1 MKVLYHID
9 QESKWKMV
17 LENVKN
23 MIKTGSE
30 LGESFDIE
38 IIANGVA
45 VIGIQEHVS
54 ISSKLYLEFE
64 EILRSNVKIKACNN
78 ALKKFGIDKSSICS
92 FVEVVPAGVIE
103 IAKKHEEGYCY
114 IKA

>member
-1 MKVLYHID
+1 MKVLFHID

-23 MIKTGSE
+23 MIKTGKE
-30 LGESFDIE
+30 LGDTFEIE
-38 IIANGVA
+38 IIANGIA
-45 VIGIQEHVS
+45 VMGVQEHVS

-64 EILRSNVKIKACNN
+64 EILRDNVKIKACNN
-78 ALKKFGIDKSSICS
+78 ALKKFGIEKSCICS

>member
-23 MIKTGSE
+23 MIRTGKE
-30 LGESFDIE
+30 LGESFEIE
-38 IIANGVA
+38 IISNGIA
-45 VIGIQEHVS
+45 VIGVQEHVS
-54 ISSKLYLEFE
+54 IKSKLYLEFE
-64 EILRSNVKIKACNN
+64 EILKNDVKIKACNN
-78 ALKKFGIDKSSICS
+78 ALKKFGIEKTSLCS
-92 FVEVVPAGVIE
+92 FVEVGPAGVME

>member
-23 MIKTGSE
+23 MIKTGKE
-30 LGESFDIE
+30 LGETFEIE
-38 IIANGVA
+38 IIANGIA
-45 VIGIQEHVS
+45 VMGIVEHVS

-64 EILRSNVKIKACNN
+64 EILKSDVKVKACNN
-78 ALKKFGIDKSSICS
+78 ALKKFGIDKESICS